1 MLHRTAWDAPSASS
15 KKEVVSFNPETELG
29 YVASNCIGRAVAS
42 SKKKLVLD

>member
-15 KKEVVSFNPETELG
+15 KKEVSFNPETELG